1 MRKVFQFK
9 ITLLGIE
16 PPIWRQIQISD
27 LCTFWTL
34 HVAIQDAMGWQDYHM
49 HEFIVVDPASNQ
61 EVHIGIPFDDDP
73 DEYRPFAGW
82 ELMVRHYL
90 QENPFMAY
98 QYDFGDSWMHG
109 IEFEGAYDKVPG
121 VKYPICL
128 DGKRKCPPEDVGSA
142 TGYYNFVKSLK
153 DKKHPQHKINVRWIG
168 GKFDPEQFD
177 ATKIQ
182 FSRASVR
189 LNQLMEEN
197 NIY

>member
-16 PPIWRQIQISD
+16 PPIWRRVQISD

-34 HVAIQDAMGWQDYHM
+34 HVAIQDAMGWQDCHM
-49 HEFIVVDPASNQ
+49 HEFIITAPGSNR
-61 EVHIGIPFDDDP
+61 ELHIGIPFDDDP
-73 DEYRPFAGW
+73 DEYRPLAGW
-82 ELMVRHYL
+82 ELMVRHYI

-98 QYDFGDSWMHG
+98 LYDFGDSWMHR
-109 IEFEGAYDKVPG
+109 IEFEGEHDKVPG
-121 VKYPICL
+121 TKYPICL
-128 DGKRKCPPEDVGSA
+128 DGKRKCPPEDVGSI
-142 TGYYNFVKSLK
+142 TGYNSFVKSLK
-153 DKKHPQHKINVRWIG
+153 DKNHPQHKINVRWIG

-177 ATKIQ
+177 AGMIK

-197 NIY
+197 